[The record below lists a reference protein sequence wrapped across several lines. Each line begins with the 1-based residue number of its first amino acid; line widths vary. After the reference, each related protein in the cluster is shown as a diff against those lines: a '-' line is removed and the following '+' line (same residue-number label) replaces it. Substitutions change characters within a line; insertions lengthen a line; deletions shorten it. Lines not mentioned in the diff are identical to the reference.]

1 MRRLRE
7 LQMMAGIR
15 KTRAERTTERQI
27 ARFRRQQNEAE
38 QAMLLIDK
46 IKQREQG
53 AQGEKPMPYAQRLP
67 DPLKSPVQPSGYARK
82 P

>member
-15 KTRAERTTERQI
+15 KTRAERTTERQVM
-27 ARFRRQQNEAE
+27 RFRRQQNEAE

-53 AQGEKPMPYAQRLP
+53 AQGEKPMPYA
-67 DPLKSPVQPSGYARK
+67 RK